1 VIELTHSNSCNL
13 APASEAS
20 SNEASCRN
28 PSYSYESSDPLLLR
42 QLVARRITINK
53 PVTSNT
59 H

>member
-42 QLVARRITINK
+42 HLATTLVT
-53 PVTSNT
+53 
-59 H
+59 